1 MTARIDVKRLGVQVT
16 PLTSGRVVQRIQEA
30 TQNGDSLRIANHNL
44 HSVYLYHTDP
54 EFRSYCDESD
64 LVLIDGW
71 PVWFAARR
79 SSTTVPG
86 TESRI
91 GSSDWLQHL
100 LEDGDPIT
108 ICSVG
113 GSVEASRAAADAI
126 TQSYPHITWY
136 GFDGYSNNGVPSPGL
151 VDAISNSDLVLVGM
165 GMPLQ
170 EKWISNN
177 ADVLRGKIVANVG
190 GCIDYFGG
198 TQKHAPR
205 WLGRLGLEWAYRLL
219 ASPRRLAGRYIAEP
233 FKLAAVLHSR
243 KREDF
248 FTEAV

>member
-1 MTARIDVKRLGVQVT
+1 MVARINVKKLGVQVT
-16 PLTSGRVVQRIQEA
+16 PLTSGKVVRKIHQA
-30 TQNGDSLRIANHNL
+30 TLNGDSLRIANHNL

-54 EFRSYCDESD
+54 LFREYCDESD
-64 LVLIDGW
+64 LILIDGW

-86 TESRI
+86 AESRI

-100 LEDGDPIT
+100 LDDGKPMT

-113 GSVEASRAAADAI
+113 GSPKASQAAAAAI
-126 TQSYPHITWY
+126 TRRHPHITWH
-136 GFDGYSNNGVPSPGL
+136 GFDGYTNNEVPSPEL
-151 VDAISNSDLVLVGM
+151 VKAIAGSDLVLVGM

-177 ADVLRGKIVANVG
+177 TEILRGKTVANVG
-190 GCIDYFGG
+190 GCIDYFAG

-205 WLGRLGLEWAYRLL
+205 WLGRCGLEWAYRLL

-233 FKLAAVLHSR
+233 FKLALVLHSR
-243 KREDF
+243 KHENHF
-248 FTEAV
+248 SEAA